1 MNGFTGV
8 EIIIIFVLILAN
20 AFFAASEISIVSSRR
35 GRLQQQ
41 ADVGRRT
48 AKQALDLAAHPDRF
62 LATVQV
68 GMTLIGTFASAFGG
82 AEIAEVLAEWL
93 KDFPLLAPYA
103 QTLGLVVVVVLI
115 TYFTLVIGEL
125 VPKRL
130 ALQHAESIAMFAAP
144 IMLMIARI
152 GRPFVVLLTVSVN
165 VVLRLIG
172 QGRAAEQTVTEE
184 DVIYLAREATTSGT
198 VEPAEAQLIT
208 RVFQFT
214 DRLVRGVMTPR
225 SDIVALDV
233 DVPLKQAVQ
242 VFISSGYSRLPVYQ
256 EMLDSVVGIVN
267 AKDVLRAQ
275 TLDQPPSLREL
286 AHPAIFVPEHQHI
299 DDLLAV
305 FRREGEHLALVV
317 DEYGQITGL
326 LTLEDVLEEL
336 VGEIEDEYDEPEE
349 PAMVQREDGS
359 WLVDGKVAY
368 ETVRD
373 KMGLPP
379 VPPDERGLYM
389 SLAGLVLARLGHIPT
404 VGETL
409 RVGNFL
415 FEVVDMDA
423 RRIDRL
429 LIRREPEAASAG
441 EDHQEH
447 AQKDK

>member
-1 MNGFTGV
+1 MNSFIGIEV
-8 EIIIIFVLILAN
+8 IIIFVLMLAN
-20 AFFAASEISIVSSRR
+20 AFFAASEISIVSARR

-41 ADVGRRT
+41 ADAGRRT
-48 AKQALDLAAHPDRF
+48 AKQALELAGHPDRF

-82 AEIAEVLAEWL
+82 AEIAEALAEW
-93 KDFPLLAPYA
+93 FQTIPLLAPYA
-103 QTLGLVVVVVLI
+103 QTLGLVIVVVLI

-125 VPKRL
+125 APKRL
-130 ALQHAESIAMFAAP
+130 ALRHAESIAMFAAP
-144 IMLMIARI
+144 VMLAIARI

-184 DVIYLAREATTSGT
+184 DVLYLTREAATSGS

-208 RVFQFT
+208 RVFEFT
-214 DRLVRGVMTPR
+214 DRLVRAVMTPR

-233 DVPLKQAVQ
+233 DLPLKQAVQ
-242 VFISSGYSRLPVYQ
+242 VFISSGYSRLPLYQ
-256 EMLDSVVGIVN
+256 EMLDSVVGVVN
-267 AKDVLRAQ
+267 AKDILRAQ
-275 TLDQPPSLREL
+275 TLEQDSSLRDL
-286 AHPAIFVPEHQHI
+286 AHPALFVPEHQHI

-349 PAMVQREDGS
+349 PSIVQREDGS
-359 WLVDGKVAY
+359 WLVDGKEAY
-368 ETVRD
+368 EVVRD
-373 KMGLPP
+373 KIGLPP
-379 VPPDERGLYM
+379 VPADERGLYM

-409 RVGNFL
+409 HIGNFI
-415 FEVVDMDA
+415 FEVVDMDG

-429 LIRREPEAASAG
+429 LIRPVPEDEGG
-441 EDHQEH
+441 EHE
-447 AQKDK
+447 